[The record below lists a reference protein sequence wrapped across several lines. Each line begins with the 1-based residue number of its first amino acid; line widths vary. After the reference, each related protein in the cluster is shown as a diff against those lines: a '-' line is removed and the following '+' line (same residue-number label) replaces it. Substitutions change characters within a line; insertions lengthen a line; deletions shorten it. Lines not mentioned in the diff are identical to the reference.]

1 MNLKRMTTRRFRPRY
16 SSVKIHDPMLHRVA
30 VGVSLAL
37 LVLACLNIL
46 RPFFGPLL
54 WAVILTVTAWP
65 VFLWVKGK
73 MPKRTIAASILTSI
87 LIAIFCMIPVT
98 YGVAVAAQSVK
109 PVSQLLLDSS
119 KGGLPAPP
127 TWLREYP
134 YGETIYQKWEK
145 SSQDRTQ
152 LIQDLSPL
160 LKQGATKLGQMAGK
174 VGVGLLEFALALIIC
189 GFFFAYGE
197 TLTRSGQ
204 MTLQKLFGPKGDE
217 LLDISARTIRSVM
230 LGILGT
236 AALQAALMCIG
247 FSLAGVPQVV
257 LLGFAGF
264 FFASLQLSCGIV
276 WVPVVIWLFLEGKTG
291 WAVFNLIWGIGVVGL
306 VDNFTKPYL
315 ISRGSNLPF
324 GIIFLGVIGGFIAY
338 GFLGIF
344 FGATLMAVAFRLFKE
359 WLAGDTD
366 GAESVPVMVASP
378 VRKITPRVRQKPL

>member
-1 MNLKRMTTRRFRPRY
+1 
-16 SSVKIHDPMLHRVA
+16 MLQRVA
-30 VGVSLAL
+30 VGISLAL
-37 LVLACLNIL
+37 LALACLNIL

-65 VFLWVKGK
+65 VFVWMKNRLPGRPVLS
-73 MPKRTIAASILTSI
+73 SIITSI
-87 LIAIFCMIPVT
+87 LIAIFCLIPIT

-109 PVSQLLLDSS
+109 PLSQTMLEYAR
-119 KGGLPAPP
+119 GGLPPPP
-127 TWLREYP
+127 TWLNEYP
-134 YGETIYQKWEK
+134 FGDTLYHKWELSTK
-145 SSQDRTQ
+145 DRAQ
-152 LIQDLSPL
+152 FLQDLSPL
-160 LKQGATKLGQMAGK
+160 LKQGATKVGQMAGK

-189 GFFFAYGE
+189 GFFFASGE
-197 TLTRSGQ
+197 TLTLSGQ
-204 MTLQKLFGPKGDE
+204 QALQKLFGPKGGE

-276 WVPVVIWLFLEGKTG
+276 WVPVVVWLFFEGKTG

-324 GIIFLGVIGGFIAY
+324 GIIFLGVIGGFLTY

-359 WLAGDTD
+359 WLAGDTE
-366 GAESVPVMVASP
+366 GVENVPVTVASP

>member
-1 MNLKRMTTRRFRPRY
+1 
-16 SSVKIHDPMLHRVA
+16 MLQRVT

-46 RPFFGPLL
+46 KPFFGPLL

-65 VFLWVKGK
+65 VFVWMK
-73 MPKRTIAASILTSI
+73 KRIPNRPILSSVLTSI
-87 LIAIFCMIPVT
+87 LIAIFCLIPVT
-98 YGVAVAAQSVK
+98 YGVAVAAQAVK
-109 PVSQLLLDSS
+109 PASQMMLDYS
-119 KGGLPAPP
+119 KGGLPQPP
-127 TWLREYP
+127 VWLKEYP
-134 YGETIYQKWEK
+134 YGQALYDKWEK
-145 SSQDRTQ
+145 STQDRTQ

-174 VGVGLLEFALALIIC
+174 VGVGLLEFALSLIIC
-189 GFFFAYGE
+189 GFFLAYGE

-204 MTLQKLFGPKGDE
+204 MTLQKLFGPRGGE

-276 WVPVVIWLFLEGKTG
+276 WVPVVVWLFLEGKTG

-344 FGATLMAVAFRLFKE
+344 FGATLMAVAFRLFQE

-366 GAESVPVMVASP
+366 EAEIAPVSVSAP
-378 VRKITPRVRQKPL
+378 VRKIAPRIRQKPS

>member
-1 MNLKRMTTRRFRPRY
+1 
-16 SSVKIHDPMLHRVA
+16 MLQRVT

-46 RPFFGPLL
+46 RPFFSPLL

-65 VFLWVKGK
+65 VFVWMKNRLPGRPIVS
-73 MPKRTIAASILTSI
+73 AVFTSI

-109 PVSQLLLDSS
+109 PLSQMMLDYS
-119 KGGLPAPP
+119 KEGLPPAPV
-127 TWLREYP
+127 WLKEYP
-134 YGETIYQKWEK
+134 YGGTLYQKWE
-145 SSQDRTQ
+145 SFSQDRTQ
-152 LIQDLSPL
+152 LMEDLSPL
-160 LKQGATKLGQMAGK
+160 LKQGAKKLGQMAGK
-174 VGVGLLEFALALIIC
+174 VGVGLLEFFFALIIC

-204 MTLQKLFGPKGDE
+204 QVLKKLFGPRGDE
-217 LLDISARTIRSVM
+217 LLEISARTIRSVM

-291 WAVFNLIWGIGVVGL
+291 WAVFNLIWGVGVVGL

-359 WLAGDTD
+359 WLAG
-366 GAESVPVMVASP
+366 ESNERETVPVEVAGPIRRLSP
-378 VRKITPRVRQKPL
+378 RIRQKPS

>member
-1 MNLKRMTTRRFRPRY
+1 VLSAKIGE
-16 SSVKIHDPMLHRVA
+16 VKIHDPMLQRVA

-65 VFLWVKGK
+65 VFVWF
-73 MPKRTIAASILTSI
+73 KRKIPNRRVVASVVTTVA
-87 LIAIFCMIPVT
+87 IAIFCLIPVT

-109 PVSQLLLDSS
+109 PLSQFLLDFS
-119 KGGLPAPP
+119 KGGLPQPP
-127 TWLREYP
+127 PWLKEYP
-134 YGETIYQKWEK
+134 YGEHLFQKWEK
-145 SSQDRTQ
+145 STQDRAQ
-152 LIQDLSPL
+152 LMEDLGPL

-174 VGVGLLEFALALIIC
+174 VGVGLLEFVLALIIC
-189 GFFFAYGE
+189 GFFFASGE
-197 TLTRSGQ
+197 ILTQSAQ
-204 MTLQKLFGPKGDE
+204 QVLQKLFGPRGGE

-230 LGILGT
+230 LGVLGT

-247 FSLAGVPQVV
+247 FSLAAVPQVV

-276 WVPVVIWLFLEGKTG
+276 WVPVVVWLFLEGKTG

-344 FGATLMAVAFRLFKE
+344 FGATLMAVAFRLFQE
-359 WLAGDTD
+359 WLAGEASD
-366 GAESVPVMVASP
+366 AEMVPVSVSVPGQ
-378 VRKITPRVRQKPL
+378 KITPRIRQKPS

>member
-1 MNLKRMTTRRFRPRY
+1 
-16 SSVKIHDPMLHRVA
+16 MLQRVA
-30 VGVSLAL
+30 VGVALAL

-65 VFLWVKGK
+65 VFVWMK
-73 MPKRTIAASILTSI
+73 KRIPGRPILSAVLTSI
-87 LIAIFCMIPVT
+87 LIAIFCLIPVT
-98 YGVAVAAQSVK
+98 YGVAVAAQAVK
-109 PVSQLLLDSS
+109 PVSQLMLDYS
-119 KGGLPAPP
+119 KGGLPPP
-127 TWLREYP
+127 PVWLKDYP
-134 YGETIYQKWEK
+134 YGQSLYLKWEK
-145 SSQDRTQ
+145 STQDRAQ

-174 VGVGLLEFALALIIC
+174 VGVGLLEFALSLLIC
-189 GFFFAYGE
+189 GFFLAYGE

-204 MTLQKLFGPKGDE
+204 QTLQKLFGPKGGE

-236 AALQAALMCIG
+236 AVLQAALMCIG

-276 WVPVVIWLFLEGKTG
+276 WVPVVVWLFMEGKTG
-291 WAVFNLIWGIGVVGL
+291 WAVFNLVWGIGVVGL

-344 FGATLMAVAFRLFKE
+344 FGATLMAVAFRLFQE
-359 WLAGDTD
+359 WLAGDTTE
-366 GAESVPVMVASP
+366 AEIAPVSVSSP
-378 VRKITPRVRQKPL
+378 ARRIAQKIRQKPS

>member
-1 MNLKRMTTRRFRPRY
+1 
-16 SSVKIHDPMLHRVA
+16 MLQRVA

-65 VFLWVKGK
+65 VFVWMKHRLPGRPVLS
-73 MPKRTIAASILTSI
+73 SIFTSI
-87 LIAIFCMIPVT
+87 LIAIFCMIPIT

-119 KGGLPAPP
+119 KGGLPTPP
-127 TWLREYP
+127 TWLRDYP
-134 YGETIYQKWEK
+134 FGETIYHKWEK
-145 SSQDRTQ
+145 STQDRTQ

-160 LKQGATKLGQMAGK
+160 LRQGATKLGQMAGK

-204 MTLQKLFGPKGDE
+204 QTLQKLFGPKGGE

-276 WVPVVIWLFLEGKTG
+276 WVPVVVWLFLEGKTG

-344 FGATLMAVAFRLFKE
+344 FGATLMAVAFRLFQE

-366 GAESVPVMVASP
+366 GVENVPVSLANP
-378 VRKITPRVRQKPL
+378 VRKISPRIRQKPS

>member
-1 MNLKRMTTRRFRPRY
+1 
-16 SSVKIHDPMLHRVA
+16 MLQRVA

-37 LVLACLNIL
+37 LGFACLNIL

-65 VFLWVKGK
+65 VFVWMRGRL
-73 MPKRTIAASILTSI
+73 PNRPILTSVLTSV

-109 PVSQLLLDSS
+109 PLAQLMLDYS
-119 KGGLPAPP
+119 KEGLPPAPV
-127 TWLREYP
+127 WLKDYP
-134 YGETIYQKWEK
+134 YGGSLFEKWE
-145 SSQDRTQ
+145 SLSRDRAQ
-152 LIQDLSPL
+152 LVEDLSPL

-174 VGVGLLEFALALIIC
+174 VGVGLLEFFLALIIC
-189 GFFFAYGE
+189 GFFFACGE

-204 MTLQKLFGPKGDE
+204 QTLQKLFGPKGGE
-217 LLDISARTIRSVM
+217 LLDLSARTIRSVM

-236 AALQAALMCIG
+236 AVLQAALMCIG

-257 LLGFAGF
+257 LLGFAAF

-276 WVPVVIWLFLEGKTG
+276 WIPVVIWLFMEGKTG
-291 WAVFNLIWGIGVVGL
+291 WAVFNCVWGVGVVGL

-324 GIIFLGVIGGFIAY
+324 GIIFLGVIGGFLAY

-359 WLAGDTD
+359 WLAGETQE
-366 GAESVPVMVASP
+366 AEMVPVTVSNP
-378 VRKITPRVRQKPL
+378 VQKIKPMIRQKPL